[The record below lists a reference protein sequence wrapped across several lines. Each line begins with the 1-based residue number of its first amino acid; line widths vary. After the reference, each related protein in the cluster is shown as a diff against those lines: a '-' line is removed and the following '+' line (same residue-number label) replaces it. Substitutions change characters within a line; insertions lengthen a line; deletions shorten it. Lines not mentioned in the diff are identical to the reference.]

1 MSEIPPGV
9 SSELPEVDER
19 LVAPGSRYEIID
31 GQVVYVPPAREP
43 HATSHVSLAAIVK
56 AHAAD
61 GFTTAAD
68 MLTRTSQID
77 DIAPDV
83 SVFPSARTE
92 TGGRQLEQLAFEIAS
107 TQTIAN
113 AAIKARK
120 LANRGVRRVFALD
133 LSRQRV
139 LEWSRKTD
147 GWSFL
152 DLQGTIVDPAL
163 AVPMPIAPL
172 LDAALSDDA
181 ILEAWRAR
189 RHRAFEDEHSA
200 GHREGHRE
208 GIAESILRVLAAR
221 KLVLTREQESRV
233 RGEEDVARLGRWLER
248 ATQIADAARLFSEE

>member
-1 MSEIPPGV
+1 MSEIPPGL
-9 SSELPEVDER
+9 SSELPDVDER
-19 LVAPGSRYEIID
+19 LVAPESRYEIID

-68 MLTRTSQID
+68 MLTRTSRID

-92 TGGRQLEQLAFEIAS
+92 AGGRQLEHLAFEIAS
-107 TQTIAN
+107 TQTISN

-120 LANRGVRRVFALD
+120 LSNRGVRRVFALD

-139 LEWSRKTD
+139 LEWSREMD
-147 GWSFL
+147 GWSIM
-152 DLQGTIVDPAL
+152 DLQGAIVDPAL
-163 AVPMPIAPL
+163 AVPMPLAPL
-172 LDAALSDDA
+172 LDAAQSDDA

-189 RHRAFEDEHSA
+189 RHRAFEAERIA

-208 GIAESILRVLAAR
+208 GLREGILRVLAAR
-221 KLVLTREQESRV
+221 GFSLTREQEARV
-233 RGEEDVARLGRWLER
+233 LGEEDVARLGRWLER
-248 ATQIADAARLFSEE
+248 ATRITEATSLFADE